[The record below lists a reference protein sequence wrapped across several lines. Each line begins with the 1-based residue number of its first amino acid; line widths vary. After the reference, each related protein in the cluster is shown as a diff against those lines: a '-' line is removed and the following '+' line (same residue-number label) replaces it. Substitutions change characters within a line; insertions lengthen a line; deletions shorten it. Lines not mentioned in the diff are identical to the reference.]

1 MIDFSTEGSY
11 HGNADPNPIFPDR
24 VRIIGLGQ
32 TGVAVCDQIVLHGRA
47 VQDLWAFDSD
57 QQVIDASIVTNRQL
71 LGRNL
76 VHGLGS
82 SGDLA
87 LAREIVALDE
97 DRLNHVAG
105 GCDFLLL
112 VLGLAGGTGVALAE
126 FLIEAGHR
134 AGAKVVVI
142 GVQPFAFEGWS
153 RRERAIQAIELLRRE
168 ADSVL
173 VLAHD
178 RITEHPTTAKNVR
191 HGFHLMHQALAQTA
205 QALAQV
211 VGKRGLVQLSFAD
224 VRSLY
229 GRYRGSE
236 ALENCWATHVEGD
249 IHDRSEDLVEH
260 LLSGPLLTDESV
272 WKHIDHA
279 VAVVS
284 GTRGL
289 GLSDVQELIAAL
301 KDRLPKNIS
310 LATSACLEEEHDDKV
325 RVTLLLAMT
334 SDAPAEKAPEKKQPA
349 APKAPKTKT
358 QPLASVASAK
368 PAPVAAKS
376 APPVAKPVPVA
387 AKPAPVKKNS
397 HPAPPAVTKPIPMP
411 EPEGPM
417 FEDEDLELPPGPAAF
432 PAPVSLPAQPFANS
446 APRKF
451 IAKQE
456 EMQFDLPTRG
466 RFEKTEETI
475 HNGENLD
482 LPTFRRRGLVIR
494 L

>member
-1 MIDFSTEGSY
+1 VIDFSNEGPY
-11 HGNADPNPIFPDR
+11 HSKADPIFPDR
-24 VRIIGLGQ
+24 VRILGLGQ

-47 VQDLWAFDSD
+47 AQDLWAFDSD
-57 QQVIDASIVTNRQL
+57 QQVIDASIVTNRHL

-87 LAREIVALDE
+87 LAREIVALEE
-97 DRLNHVAG
+97 DRLNHVAE
-105 GCDFLLL
+105 GCDFLVL

-153 RRERAIQAIELLRRE
+153 RREKSIQAIELLRRE
-168 ADSVL
+168 ADSVM

-205 QALAQV
+205 QALAQI

-229 GRYRGSE
+229 GRYAGSE
-236 ALENCWATHVEGD
+236 ALENCWAAHVEGD
-249 IHDRSEDLVEH
+249 IHDQSEDLVEH
-260 LLSGPLLTDESV
+260 LLAGPLLIDESV
-272 WKHIDHA
+272 WKHVDHA

-310 LATSACLEEEHDDKV
+310 VATSACLEEEGHDKV
-325 RVTLLLAMT
+325 RLTLLLAMT
-334 SDAPAEKAPEKKQPA
+334 SAAPAPAASAEKTPEKKPIA
-349 APKAPKTKT
+349 HKAPKTKT
-358 QPLASVASAK
+358 QALAPVAPAK
-368 PAPVAAKS
+368 PAPVAEKPA
-376 APPVAKPVPVA
+376 PVAP
-387 AKPAPVKKNS
+387 AKPAPVKKIS
-397 HPAPPAVTKPIPMP
+397 HPAPSVVTKAIPMP

-417 FEDEDLELPPGPAAF
+417 FADDGMKLPPVPAAR
-432 PAPVSLPAQPFANS
+432 PVASPGEAISVS
-446 APRKF
+446 AARKF
-451 IAKQE
+451 IARQE

-482 LPTFRRRGLVIR
+482 LPTFRRRGLAIR

>member
-47 VQDLWAFDSD
+47 VQDMWAFDSD
-57 QQVIDASIVTNRQL
+57 QQTIDASIVTNRHL

-82 SGDLA
+82 SGDLE

-97 DRLNHVAG
+97 DRLNHVAE
-105 GCDFLLL
+105 GCDFLVL
-112 VLGLAGGTGVALAE
+112 VVGLAGGTGVALAE
-126 FLIEAGHR
+126 YLIEAGHR

-142 GVQPFAFEGWS
+142 AVQPFAFEGWS
-153 RRERAIQAIELLRRE
+153 RREKAIRAIELLRRE

-173 VLAHD
+173 VFAHD
-178 RITEHPTTAKNVR
+178 RIIEHPTTAKNVR
-191 HGFHLMHQALAQTA
+191 HGFHIMHQILAQATQALAQI
-205 QALAQV
+205 

-229 GRYRGSE
+229 GRYAGSE
-236 ALENCWATHVEGD
+236 ALENCWAAHVEGD
-249 IHDRSEDLVEH
+249 IHDPSEDLVEH
-260 LLSGPLLTDESV
+260 LFSGPLLADEAV

-284 GTRGL
+284 GTRSL

-301 KDRLPKNIS
+301 KDRLPQNLT
-310 LATSACLEEEHDDKV
+310 LATSACLEEDHGEKV

-334 SDAPAEKAPEKKQPA
+334 SDAPAAAAPVEKMPEKKQPA
-349 APKAPKTKT
+349 ARKPKTKT
-358 QPLASVASAK
+358 QPLSPVK
-368 PAPVAAKS
+368 PAPE
-376 APPVAKPVPVA
+376 PVV
-387 AKPAPVKKNS
+387 AKPAPVKKIS
-397 HPAPPAVTKPIPMP
+397 HPAPVVPKPVPTA

-417 FEDEDLELPPGPAAF
+417 FADEELELPPPPEPVAI
-432 PAPVSLPAQPFANS
+432 PAPLASSARMGSVS

-482 LPTFRRRGLVIR
+482 LPTYRRRGLAIR
-494 L
+494 F

>member
-1 MIDFSTEGSY
+1 VIDFSNEGPY
-11 HGNADPNPIFPDR
+11 HSKADPIFPDR

-32 TGVAVCDQIVLHGRA
+32 TGVAVCDQIVLHGRGG
-47 VQDLWAFDSD
+47 QDLWAFDSD
-57 QQVIDASIVTNRQL
+57 QQAIDASIVTNRHL

-82 SGDLA
+82 SGDLT

-97 DRLNHVAG
+97 DRLNHVAE
-105 GCDFLLL
+105 GCDFLVL
-112 VLGLAGGTGVALAE
+112 VLGLGGGTGVALAE
-126 FLIEAGHR
+126 FLVEAGHR

-153 RRERAIQAIELLRRE
+153 RREKAIQAIELLRRE

-205 QALAQV
+205 QALVQI

-229 GRYRGSE
+229 GRYAGSE
-236 ALENCWATHVEGD
+236 ALENCWAAHVEGD
-249 IHDRSEDLVEH
+249 IHDQSEDLVEH
-260 LLSGPLLTDESV
+260 LLAGPLLIDESV
-272 WKHIDHA
+272 WKHVDHA

-310 LATSACLEEEHDDKV
+310 LATSACLEEEGHDKV
-325 RVTLLLAMT
+325 RLTLLLAMT
-334 SDAPAEKAPEKKQPA
+334 SAAPAPAAPAEKTPEKKPVA
-349 APKAPKTKT
+349 RKTPKTKT
-358 QPLASVASAK
+358 QPLTPVAPAK
-368 PAPVAAKS
+368 PAPVAAKP
-376 APPVAKPVPVA
+376 APVAAKPVPV
-387 AKPAPVKKNS
+387 KKIS
-397 HPAPPAVTKPIPMP
+397 HPVTPVVTKPIPMP

-417 FEDEDLELPPGPAAF
+417 FLEEEM
-432 PAPVSLPAQPFANS
+432 PAPMPIVADSQSVSVSAQ
-446 APRKF
+446 RKF

-482 LPTFRRRGLVIR
+482 LPTFRRRGLAIR

>member
-1 MIDFSTEGSY
+1 VIDFSNEGSY
-11 HGNADPNPIFPDR
+11 HSKADPIFPDR

-57 QQVIDASIVTNRQL
+57 QQVIDASIVTNRHL

-97 DRLNHVAG
+97 DRLNHVAE
-105 GCDFLLL
+105 GCDFLVL

-153 RRERAIQAIELLRRE
+153 RREKSIQAIELLRRE
-168 ADSVL
+168 ADSVM

-205 QALAQV
+205 QALAQI

-229 GRYRGSE
+229 GRYAGSE
-236 ALENCWATHVEGD
+236 ALENCWSAHVEGD
-249 IHDRSEDLVEH
+249 IHDPSEDLVEH
-260 LLSGPLLTDESV
+260 LLAGPLLIDESV
-272 WKHIDHA
+272 WKHVDHA

-310 LATSACLEEEHDDKV
+310 LATSACLEEEGHDKV
-325 RVTLLLAMT
+325 RLTLLLAMT
-334 SDAPAEKAPEKKQPA
+334 SDAPAPATTAEKTPEKKPA
-349 APKAPKTKT
+349 ARKVPKTKT
-358 QPLASVASAK
+358 QPLTPVAPVKSAPVAATPA
-368 PAPVAAKS
+368 PAPVAAK
-376 APPVAKPVPVA
+376 PVPV
-387 AKPAPVKKNS
+387 KKIS
-397 HPAPPAVTKPIPMP
+397 HPATPVATKPIPMP

-417 FEDEDLELPPGPAAF
+417 FVEEEMVPAPILAT
-432 PAPVSLPAQPFANS
+432 AQPVSLS
-446 APRKF
+446 ATRKF

-482 LPTFRRRGLVIR
+482 LPTFRRRGLAIR

>member
-1 MIDFSTEGSY
+1 MIDFSNEGPY
-11 HGNADPNPIFPDR
+11 HSKADPIFPDR

-32 TGVAVCDQIVLHGRA
+32 TGVAVCDQIVLHGRGG
-47 VQDLWAFDSD
+47 QDLWAFDSD
-57 QQVIDASIVTNRQL
+57 QQTIDASIVTNRHL

-97 DRLNHVAG
+97 DRLNHVAE
-105 GCDFLLL
+105 GCDFLVL
-112 VLGLAGGTGVALAE
+112 VLGLGGGTGVALAE

-153 RRERAIQAIELLRRE
+153 RREKSIQAIELLRRE

-205 QALAQV
+205 QALAQI

-229 GRYRGSE
+229 GRYAGSE
-236 ALENCWATHVEGD
+236 ALENCWAAHVEGD
-249 IHDRSEDLVEH
+249 IHDQSEDLVEH
-260 LLSGPLLTDESV
+260 LLAGPLLIDESV
-272 WKHIDHA
+272 WKHVDHA

-310 LATSACLEEEHDDKV
+310 LATSACLEEEGHDKV
-325 RVTLLLAMT
+325 RLTLLLAMT
-334 SDAPAEKAPEKKQPA
+334 SSAPAPAAPVEKAPEKKPVA
-349 APKAPKTKT
+349 RKAPKTKT
-358 QPLASVASAK
+358 QPLMPVKPAPAPLSAEK
-368 PAPVAAKS
+368 PAPVAAK
-376 APPVAKPVPVA
+376 PVPV
-387 AKPAPVKKNS
+387 KKIS

-417 FEDEDLELPPGPAAF
+417 FLEEEEM
-432 PAPVSLPAQPFANS
+432 PAPVPVVASAQPAS
-446 APRKF
+446 VTIARKF

-482 LPTFRRRGLVIR
+482 LPTFRRRGLAIQ

>member
-1 MIDFSTEGSY
+1 MIDFSNEGPFQSK
-11 HGNADPNPIFPDR
+11 ADPIFPDR

-47 VQDLWAFDSD
+47 VQDLWTFDSD
-57 QQVIDASIVTNRQL
+57 QQTIDASIVTNRHL

-82 SGDLA
+82 SGDLE

-97 DRLNHVAG
+97 DRLNHVAE
-105 GCDFLLL
+105 GCDFLVL
-112 VLGLAGGTGVALAE
+112 VAGLAGGTGVALAE

-153 RRERAIQAIELLRRE
+153 RREKAIRAIELLRRE

-178 RITEHPTTAKNVR
+178 RIIEHPTTAKNVR
-191 HGFHLMHQALAQTA
+191 HGFHIMHQVLAQTTQALAQI
-205 QALAQV
+205 

-229 GRYRGSE
+229 GRYQGSE
-236 ALENCWATHVEGD
+236 ALENCWAAHVEGD
-249 IHDRSEDLVEH
+249 IHDPSEDLVEH
-260 LLSGPLLTDESV
+260 LLSGPLLADEAV

-284 GTRGL
+284 GTRSL

-301 KDRLPKNIS
+301 KDRLPQNIS
-310 LATSACLEEEHDDKV
+310 LSTSACLEDEHDDKV

-334 SDAPAEKAPEKKQPA
+334 SDAPAPAAPAETAPEKKPA
-349 APKAPKTKT
+349 ARKPKTKT
-358 QPLASVASAK
+358 QPLSPVK
-368 PAPVAAKS
+368 PAPE
-376 APPVAKPVPVA
+376 PVA
-387 AKPAPVKKNS
+387 AKPAPVKKIS
-397 HPAPPAVTKPIPMP
+397 HPAPVVPKPVPVA

-417 FEDEDLELPPGPAAF
+417 FADEELELPPPPEPVAI
-432 PAPVSLPAQPFANS
+432 PAPLAPSARMGAAA

-482 LPTFRRRGLVIR
+482 LPTYRRRGLAIR
-494 L
+494 I

>member
-1 MIDFSTEGSY
+1 MIDFSNEGPFQSK
-11 HGNADPNPIFPDR
+11 ADPIFPDR

-57 QQVIDASIVTNRQL
+57 QQTIEASIVTNRHL

-97 DRLNHVAG
+97 DRLNHVAE
-105 GCDFLLL
+105 GCDFLVL
-112 VLGLAGGTGVALAE
+112 VVGLAGGTGVALAE

-153 RRERAIQAIELLRRE
+153 RREKAIQAIELLRRE

-178 RITEHPTTAKNVR
+178 RIIEHPTTAKNVR
-191 HGFHLMHQALAQTA
+191 HGFHIMHQILAQATQALAQI
-205 QALAQV
+205 

-229 GRYRGSE
+229 GRYEGSE
-236 ALENCWATHVEGD
+236 ALENCWAAHVEGD
-249 IHDRSEDLVEH
+249 IHDPSEDLVEH
-260 LLSGPLLTDESV
+260 LLSGPLLADEAV

-284 GTRGL
+284 GTRSL
-289 GLSDVQELIAAL
+289 GLADVQELIAAL
-301 KDRLPKNIS
+301 KDRLPQNLT
-310 LATSACLEEEHDDKV
+310 LATSACLDEEHGEKV

-334 SDAPAEKAPEKKQPA
+334 SDAPAPAAPAETIPEKKQPA
-349 APKAPKTKT
+349 ARKPKTKT
-358 QPLASVASAK
+358 QALTPIK
-368 PAPVAAKS
+368 PAPE
-376 APPVAKPVPVA
+376 PVAPKPVPV
-387 AKPAPVKKNS
+387 KKIS
-397 HPAPPAVTKPIPMP
+397 HPAPVVPKSMP
-411 EPEGPM
+411 TAEPEGPM
-417 FEDEDLELPPGPAAF
+417 FEDEELELPPPPGPVAV
-432 PAPVSLPAQPFANS
+432 PAPVARMGSGS

-482 LPTFRRRGLVIR
+482 LPTYRRRGLAIR
-494 L
+494 I

>member
-1 MIDFSTEGSY
+1 MIDFSNEGSY
-11 HGNADPNPIFPDR
+11 HSKADPNPIFPDR
-24 VRIIGLGQ
+24 VRLIGLGQ
-32 TGVAVCDQIVLHGRA
+32 TGVAVCDQIVLHGRGG
-47 VQDLWAFDSD
+47 QDLWAFDSD
-57 QQVIDASIVTNRQL
+57 QQVIDASIVTNRHL

-97 DRLNHVAG
+97 DRLNHVAE
-105 GCDFLLL
+105 GCDFLVL
-112 VLGLAGGTGVALAE
+112 VLGLGGGTGVALAE

-142 GVQPFAFEGWS
+142 GVQPFAFEGWA
-153 RRERAIQAIELLRRE
+153 RREKAIQAIELLRRE

-205 QALAQV
+205 QALAQI

-229 GRYRGSE
+229 GRYAGSE
-236 ALENCWATHVEGD
+236 ALENCWAAHVEGD
-249 IHDRSEDLVEH
+249 IHDQSEDLVEH
-260 LLSGPLLTDESV
+260 LLAGPLLIDESV
-272 WKHIDHA
+272 WKHVDHA

-310 LATSACLEEEHDDKV
+310 LATSACLEEEGHDKV
-325 RVTLLLAMT
+325 RLTLLLAMT
-334 SDAPAEKAPEKKQPA
+334 SAAPAPAALAEKTPEKKPVA
-349 APKAPKTKT
+349 RKAPKTKT
-358 QPLASVASAK
+358 QPLAPIAPAKPAPAPVAEK
-368 PAPVAAKS
+368 PAPVAAK
-376 APPVAKPVPVA
+376 PVPV
-387 AKPAPVKKNS
+387 KKIS
-397 HPAPPAVTKPIPMP
+397 HPAAPIVTKPIPMP

-417 FEDEDLELPPGPAAF
+417 FHEEEM
-432 PAPVSLPAQPFANS
+432 PAPVPVMASVQPVSMTA
-446 APRKF
+446 ARKF

-482 LPTFRRRGLVIR
+482 LPTFRRRALAIR

>member
-1 MIDFSTEGSY
+1 
-11 HGNADPNPIFPDR
+11 
-24 VRIIGLGQ
+24 
-32 TGVAVCDQIVLHGRA
+32 
-47 VQDLWAFDSD
+47 LWAFDSD
-57 QQVIDASIVTNRQL
+57 QQTIEASIVTNRHL
-71 LGRNL
+71 LGRQL

-82 SGDLA
+82 SGDLQ

-97 DRLNHVAG
+97 DRLNHVAE
-105 GCDFLLL
+105 GCDFLVL
-112 VLGLAGGTGVALAE
+112 VAGLAGGTGVALAE
-126 FLIEAGHR
+126 YLIEAGHR

-153 RRERAIQAIELLRRE
+153 RREKAIQAIELLRRE

-178 RITEHPTTAKNVR
+178 RIIEHPTTAKNVR
-191 HGFHLMHQALAQTA
+191 HGFHIMHQILAQATQALAQI
-205 QALAQV
+205 

-229 GRYRGSE
+229 GRYAGSE
-236 ALENCWATHVEGD
+236 ALENCWAAHVEGD
-249 IHDRSEDLVEH
+249 IHDPSEDLVEH
-260 LLSGPLLTDESV
+260 LLSGPLLADEAV

-284 GTRGL
+284 GTRSL
-289 GLSDVQELIAAL
+289 GLADVQELIAAL
-301 KDRLPKNIS
+301 KDRLPQNLN
-310 LATSACLEEEHDDKV
+310 LATSACLDEEHGEKV

-334 SDAPAEKAPEKKQPA
+334 SDAPAPAAPAEKIPEKKQPVA
-349 APKAPKTKT
+349 VKPKTKT
-358 QPLASVASAK
+358 QALTPAK
-368 PAPVAAKS
+368 PAPA
-376 APPVAKPVPVA
+376 PVA
-387 AKPAPVKKNS
+387 AKPAPVKKIS
-397 HPAPPAVTKPIPMP
+397 HPAPVVPKPLPVA

-417 FEDEDLELPPGPAAF
+417 FVDEEMDLPPPPEPVAI
-432 PAPVSLPAQPFANS
+432 PAPLAPSARTGFVSP
-446 APRKF
+446 PRKF

-482 LPTFRRRGLVIR
+482 LPTYRRRGLAIR
-494 L
+494 I

>member
-1 MIDFSTEGSY
+1 MIDFSNEGPYQSK
-11 HGNADPNPIFPDR
+11 ADPIFPDR
-24 VRIIGLGQ
+24 VRILGLGQ
-32 TGVAVCDQIVLHGRA
+32 TGVAVCDQIILHGRPG
-47 VQDLWAFDSD
+47 QDLWAFDSD
-57 QQVIDASIVTNRQL
+57 QQVIDASIVNNRHL
-71 LGRNL
+71 LGRHL

-82 SGDLA
+82 SGDLE

-97 DRLNHVAG
+97 DRLNHVAE
-105 GCDFLLL
+105 GCDFLVL

-142 GVQPFAFEGWS
+142 AVQPFAFEGWS
-153 RRERAIQAIELLRRE
+153 RREKAIRAIELLRRE

-191 HGFHLMHQALAQTA
+191 HGFHLMHQVMAQAT
-205 QALAQV
+205 QALAQI

-229 GRYRGSE
+229 GRYAGSE

-249 IHDRSEDLVEH
+249 VHDQSEDLVEH
-260 LLSGPLLTDESV
+260 LLSGPLIADEAV

-284 GTRGL
+284 GTRAL

-301 KDRLPKNIS
+301 KDRLPKNLS
-310 LATSACLEEEHDDKV
+310 LATSACLEEEGHDKV
-325 RVTLLLAMT
+325 RLTLLLAMT
-334 SDAPAEKAPEKKQPA
+334 SDAPASAPPAEKAPETKEPA
-349 APKAPKTKT
+349 ARKAPKTKT
-358 QPLASVASAK
+358 QPLAPVAPAPVTAK

-376 APPVAKPVPVA
+376 V
-387 AKPAPVKKNS
+387 PVKKIS
-397 HPAPPAVTKPIPMP
+397 HPASPAVTKPIPPP

-417 FEDEDLELPPGPAAF
+417 FADEETELPPMPVTAPAASF
-432 PAPVSLPAQPFANS
+432 GREVSVTP
-446 APRKF
+446 PRKF

-482 LPTFRRRGLVIR
+482 LPTFRRRGLAIR

>member
-1 MIDFSTEGSY
+1 VIDFSNEGPFQSK
-11 HGNADPNPIFPDR
+11 ADPIFPDR

-57 QQVIDASIVTNRQL
+57 QQTIEASIVTNRHL

-97 DRLNHVAG
+97 DRLNHVAE
-105 GCDFLLL
+105 GCDFLVL
-112 VLGLAGGTGVALAE
+112 VVGLAGGTGVALAE

-153 RRERAIQAIELLRRE
+153 RREKAIQAIELLRRE

-178 RITEHPTTAKNVR
+178 RIIEHPTTAKNVR
-191 HGFHLMHQALAQTA
+191 HGFHIMHQILAQATQALAQI
-205 QALAQV
+205 

-229 GRYRGSE
+229 GRYEGSE
-236 ALENCWATHVEGD
+236 ALENCWAAHVEGD
-249 IHDRSEDLVEH
+249 IHDPSEDLVEH
-260 LLSGPLLTDESV
+260 LLSGPLLADEAV

-284 GTRGL
+284 GTRSL
-289 GLSDVQELIAAL
+289 GLADVQELIAAL
-301 KDRLPKNIS
+301 KDRLPQNLT
-310 LATSACLEEEHDDKV
+310 LATSACLDEEHGEKV

-334 SDAPAEKAPEKKQPA
+334 SDAPAPAAPAETIPEKKQPA
-349 APKAPKTKT
+349 ARKPKTKT
-358 QPLASVASAK
+358 QALTPIK
-368 PAPVAAKS
+368 PAPE
-376 APPVAKPVPVA
+376 PVAPKPVPV
-387 AKPAPVKKNS
+387 KKIS
-397 HPAPPAVTKPIPMP
+397 HPAPVVPKSMP
-411 EPEGPM
+411 TAEPEGPM
-417 FEDEDLELPPGPAAF
+417 FEDEELELPPPPGPVAV
-432 PAPVSLPAQPFANS
+432 PAPVARMGSGS

-482 LPTFRRRGLVIR
+482 LPTYRRRGLAIR
-494 L
+494 I